1 MKFSQLTPRQQAIAA
16 LEAVRRTSAGSRM
29 RQLDAE
35 ALQHAASLIELFIA
49 PEPNDKHQR
58 EFVGPRDYFDTLA
71 LTTQEGRLNA
81 D

>member
-29 RQLDAE
+29 RQLDAD

-49 PEPNDKHQR
+49 PEPNDLR
-58 EFVGPRDYFDTLA
+58 TELVGPPDIFDHLA
-71 LTTQEGRLNA
+71 TQKGGA
-81 D
+81 HGV